1 MRPLKALIAA
11 IGATAAIATGITVGS
26 ASASAAAE
34 TIRIGDINSYTR
46 LPAHT
51 VPYRQGAILAIEE
64 INRSGGVLGRELELI
79 SHDDQGKPGEAVKVA
94 ERLFDRDKVV
104 LISGSLFSHV
114 GLALTAYA
122 KQSQKLYIAAEPL
135 ADALVWAQGNRYTF
149 RLRPS
154 TYMQAAMLAAEA
166 AKVGDAKRWAT
177 IAPNYAYGKDAVA
190 AFQRVLTALRPDVE
204 FVGSQ
209 WPALF
214 KIDGGAEVEALKR
227 LEPDAIYN
235 VTFGSDLA
243 KFAREGRLRGLF
255 EGRLIVG
262 LLTGEPEYIDPLKDE
277 APEGW
282 LVTGYP
288 WYDIGTPAHRAFLD
302 AYQKRWDD
310 YPRIGSVVG
319 YNTMLAIKAMFDR
332 AGSTDTEK
340 MVDAMEGLSFEAP
353 TGPITFRAIDHQST
367 MGAYVGWTKLRDG
380 KGVMVDW
387 KYLDGAD
394 YLPSD
399 DEVRKLRSGG

>member
-288 WYDIGTPAHRAFLD
+288 WYDIGTPDHRAFLD

-340 MVDAMEGLSFEAP
+340 MVDAMKGLSFEAP